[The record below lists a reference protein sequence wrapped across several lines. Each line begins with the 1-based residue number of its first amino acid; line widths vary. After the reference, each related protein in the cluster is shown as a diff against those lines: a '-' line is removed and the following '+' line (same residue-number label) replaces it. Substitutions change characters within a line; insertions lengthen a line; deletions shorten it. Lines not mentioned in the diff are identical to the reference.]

1 MLDYQIA
8 AIIFFALLLLSI
20 VVIGLIETAIKKRK
34 AEKEAFAKLAR
45 ENQHLKDRLYSLK
58 FQAALRGVNID
69 V

>member
-8 AIIFFALLLLSI
+8 AIIFFASLLLSI
-20 VVIGLIETAIKKRK
+20 VVIGLIEKAIKKRK

-58 FQAALRGVNID
+58 FQVALRGVNID